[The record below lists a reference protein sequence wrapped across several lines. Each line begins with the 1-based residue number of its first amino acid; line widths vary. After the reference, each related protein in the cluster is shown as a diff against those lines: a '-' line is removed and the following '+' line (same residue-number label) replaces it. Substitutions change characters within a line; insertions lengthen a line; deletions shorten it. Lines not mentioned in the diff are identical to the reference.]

1 MQLICGCSVLMQV
14 NGRNLVPM
22 TLQKQNIVTAS
33 LADTLAF
40 AAVWN
45 IRCIEVRQESLQS
58 GLNTSSAVMSY
69 VMQQDA
75 DALFVGQV
83 GSPSCKPLAC
93 WSAVQV
99 CMQSQ
104 QALPTS

>member
-1 MQLICGCSVLMQV
+1 M

-22 TLQKQNIVTAS
+22 TLQKQNVVTAS

-58 GLNTSSAVMSY
+58 GLETSPAVMSY

-75 DALFVGQV
+75 AALFVGQV
-83 GSPSCKPLAC
+83 GSLSCKPLVMF
-93 WSAVQV
+93 SIV
-99 CMQSQ
+99 
-104 QALPTS
+104 